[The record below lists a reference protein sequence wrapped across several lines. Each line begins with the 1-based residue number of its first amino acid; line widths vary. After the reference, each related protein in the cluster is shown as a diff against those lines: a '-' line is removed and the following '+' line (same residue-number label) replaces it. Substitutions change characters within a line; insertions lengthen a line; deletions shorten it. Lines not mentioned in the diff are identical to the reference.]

1 VYDDQRGSFDYDDR
15 VSDQGGESFDYE
27 DNNDDIMYQQCDYDK
42 KGKWRDDGK
51 YNRDQYEE
59 CESKRYS

>member
-1 VYDDQRGSFDYDDR
+1 MMIVLVIKG
-15 VSDQGGESFDYE
+15 GGEGKFTQNE

-42 KGKWRDDGK
+42 KRKWRDDSK